1 MRIDSAP
8 PLIAPL
14 PDPTLWTKRQT
25 LVLGLVKYV
34 TEVQEI
40 ENGYSFRFRPSQFLA
55 RRLADYLLF
64 ESRVSPQLSFVLV
77 LDSNEGGLWLQIRG
91 PGEAAKAQIRN
102 DLVPSW
108 PSFTSEVSE
117 ETSS

>member
-1 MRIDSAP
+1 MDSVP
-8 PLIAPL
+8 PLVAPL
-14 PDPTLWTKRQT
+14 PDPVLWARRQT

-34 TEVQEI
+34 TEVGEI

-91 PGEAAKAQIRN
+91 PGEAAKALMRI
-102 DLVPSW
+102 DFVPSW
-108 PSFTSEVSE
+108 SSPPTPEVSE
-117 ETSS
+117 QT